1 MASQCSAFIL
11 TTYSVNTTPPLCS
24 FVPGE
29 GRLTDSIGVV
39 GPAGRLLR
47 EGPRDWAWSLR
58 RNWQVKEETGEG
70 GESGFRETPQGF
82 KGKKE
87 CRALEEVKENSGE
100 MGR

>member
-1 MASQCSAFIL
+1 M
-11 TTYSVNTTPPLCS
+11 
-24 FVPGE
+24 
-29 GRLTDSIGVV
+29 
-39 GPAGRLLR
+39 
-47 EGPRDWAWSLR
+47 
-58 RNWQVKEETGEG
+58 KEETGEG